1 MGGGEEIPLPVLG
14 RDLLIRSPDD
24 MFVLEENAEWLGV
37 TRLLMM
43 ENAAGAVVRA
53 VEEVL
58 GGTLRGKR
66 VFVFC
71 GRGNNGGDGI
81 TAARRMAALGARVA
95 VVLTGDPSASE
106 ASYNFEVVRRG
117 VSVEI
122 RRFPDLPEGEPDVVV
137 DALLGTG
144 VRGAP
149 RGAVARAIEVV
160 NSLGGRGVP
169 VVAVDVP
176 SGLNPFTGEAPGAV
190 VRATVTVTFHARKPG
205 LRPDL
210 CGEVVVAEAG
220 APAESLLYCGPGDV
234 KVVLKPRRPPW
245 SHKGEFGRI
254 LVVGGSSRY
263 TGAPAM
269 AAMAALRAGADLVSV
284 VAPRWVSATMKPIS
298 PNLIVLPLGSQDRLG
313 LGDVDPVIRE
323 AREADAVLLGPGLG
337 ADPETLEAAAKILRE
352 LKRLGKPTVV
362 DADGLKAVSPEGGW
376 PGLVITPHAGEF
388 KRIFGRAPGPE
399 LRERVSSCLQAAREF
414 GGAILLKGHV
424 DVICSG
430 DRLRLNVTGNPAM
443 TVGGTG
449 DVLSGVTAAF
459 LAMSGDPLRAA
470 SASAFLVGMA
480 GDLAF
485 EDLSY
490 SLTAQDVL
498 EYIPRALKRMGY

>member
-1 MGGGEEIPLPVLG
+1 MGGSEEIPLPVLG
-14 RDLLIRSPDD
+14 RDLVIESPDE

-81 TAARRMAALGARVA
+81 TAARRMAALGARVTVILSGEPTA
-95 VVLTGDPSASE
+95 NE
-106 ASYNFEVVRRG
+106 ASYNFEVVKKG

-122 RRFPDLPEGEPDVVV
+122 RRFPGLPDGSPDAVV

-149 RGAVARAIEVV
+149 RGVVAQAIEVV
-160 NSLGGRGVP
+160 NSLGAEGIP

-176 SGLNPFTGEAPGAV
+176 SGLNPFTGEAPGPV
-190 VRATVTVTFHARKPG
+190 VKATVTVTFHARKPG
-205 LRPDL
+205 LRSDL
-210 CGEVVVAEAG
+210 CGRVIVAEAG

-234 KVVLKPRRPPW
+234 KVVLKPKRPPW
-245 SHKGEFGRI
+245 SHKGDFGRV

-269 AAMAALRAGADLVSV
+269 AAMAALRAGADLVSIA
-284 VAPRWVSATMKPIS
+284 APRWVSATIKPIS
-298 PNLIVLPLGSQDRLG
+298 PNLIVLPLESQDRLG
-313 LGDVDPVIRE
+313 AGDVDLVIRE
-323 AREADAVLLGPGLG
+323 AEDADAVLLGPGLG
-337 ADPETLEAAAKILRE
+337 ADPQTLRAAGEILRR
-352 LKRLGKPTVV
+352 LRDLGKPAVI
-362 DADGLKAVSPEGGW
+362 DADGLKAVPPNGGW

-388 KRIFGRAPGPE
+388 RRIFGEAPGSE
-399 LRERVSSCLQAAREF
+399 LGERVSSCLRAARGFE
-414 GGAILLKGHV
+414 GTILLKGHV

-430 DRLRLNVTGNPAM
+430 DRVRLNVTGNPAM

-470 SASAFLVGMA
+470 SASAFLVGLA

-485 EDLSY
+485 ENLSY

-498 EYIPRALKRMGY
+498 EHIPTALKRIGY